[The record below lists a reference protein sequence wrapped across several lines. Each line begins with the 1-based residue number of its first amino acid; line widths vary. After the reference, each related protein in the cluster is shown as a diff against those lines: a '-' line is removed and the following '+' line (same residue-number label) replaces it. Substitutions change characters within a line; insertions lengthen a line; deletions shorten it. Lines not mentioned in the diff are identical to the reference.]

1 MPTFRDGLSS
11 LLFGFRFLLRR
22 PQALPFAAVPVL
34 VVMVLSGLAV
44 YGAIRW
50 ALPAVR
56 ELSPAFE
63 NDLGRVAVG
72 LLSWVATLLVA
83 TIGIALSFVLAPTLS
98 APALERLVT
107 LVEEARGAPPRAAL
121 GWVREAWLGLRASLI
136 GLLVFSPVLALL
148 LVLELVLPVVAV
160 VTLPV
165 RIVVA
170 SLWVAYALFDYP
182 QSLRGYPI
190 RARFHLLRHALA
202 PVLGFGLGCS
212 ALFWLPC
219 LAPLVLPVGVIAAS
233 ELFWRIVSANPA
245 LAAVASVSPAMA
257 AADSGGSSAS
267 PGR

>member
-11 LLFGFRFLLRR
+11 LLFGFAFLLRR
-22 PQALPFAAVPVL
+22 PQALPFAAVPVF
-34 VVMVLSGLAV
+34 VVFVLSGLAV

-63 NDLGRVAVG
+63 NDFGRVAVG
-72 LLSWVATLLVA
+72 LVSWLATLLVA
-83 TIGIALSFVLAPTLS
+83 TFGIVLSFVLAPTLS

-107 LVEEARGAPPRAAL
+107 FVEDARGAPPRAAL
-121 GWVREAWLGLRASLI
+121 GWAREAWLGLRASLI
-136 GLLVFSPVLALL
+136 GLLVFAPLLALL
-148 LVLELVLPVVAV
+148 SVLELVLPVATV
-160 VTLPV
+160 VTLPA

-182 QSLRGYPI
+182 QSLRGYSI
-190 RARFHLLRHALA
+190 RARFRLLRHALA

-219 LAPLVLPVGVIAAS
+219 LAPLVLPIGVIAAS
-233 ELFWRIVSANPA
+233 ELFWRIVSANPS
-245 LAAVASVSPAMA
+245 LAAVPSPAPARA
-257 AADSGGSSAS
+257 AHLGGSSPS
-267 PGR
+267 QDQ

>member
-1 MPTFRDGLSS
+1 MPTFRDGVAS
-11 LLFGFRFLLRR
+11 LLFGFRFLVRR

-34 VVMVLSGLAV
+34 LVFVLSGFAV

-50 ALPAVR
+50 ALPLVR

-72 LLSWVATLLVA
+72 LVSWVAALLVA
-83 TIGIALSFVLAPTLS
+83 TFGIVLSFVIAPTLS

-107 LVEEARGAPPRAAL
+107 FVEDERGAPPRAAL
-121 GWVREAWLGLRASLI
+121 GWAREAWLGLRASLI
-136 GLLVFSPVLALL
+136 GLLVFAPLLALL
-148 LVLELVLPVVAV
+148 SLLELVLPVVAV
-160 VTLPV
+160 VTLPA
-165 RIVVA
+165 RIVLA

-190 RARFHLLRHALA
+190 RDRFRLLRHALA

-219 LAPLVLPVGVIAAS
+219 AAPLVLPVGVIAAS
-233 ELFWRIVSANPA
+233 ELFWRILSANPA
-245 LAAVASVSPAMA
+245 LAAVPSPAPAVA
-257 AADSGGSSAS
+257 AHSGGSSA
-267 PGR
+267 PLDR

>member
-11 LLFGFRFLLRR
+11 LVFGFQFLFRR

-34 VVMVLSGLAV
+34 VVFVLSGFAV

-56 ELSPAFE
+56 ELSPTFE
-63 NDLGRVAVG
+63 NELGRAAVS
-72 LLSWVATLLVA
+72 LVSWLATLLAAAFGVV
-83 TIGIALSFVLAPTLS
+83 LSFVLAPTLS

-107 LVEEARGAPPRAAL
+107 LVEDARGAPPRAAL
-121 GWVREAWLGLRASLI
+121 GWAREAWLGLRASLI
-136 GLLVFSPVLALL
+136 GLLVFSPLLALMSL
-148 LVLELVLPVVAV
+148 FELVLPVATV

-170 SLWVAYALFDYP
+170 SLWVAYTLFDYP

-190 RARFHLLRHALA
+190 RARFRLLRAALA

-219 LAPLVLPVGVIAAS
+219 AAPLVLPVGVIAAS

-245 LAAVASVSPAMA
+245 LAAAPSGSPAA
-257 AADSGGSSAS
+257 AAPAGGTSAS
-267 PGR
+267 QTQ

>member
-11 LLFGFRFLLRR
+11 LVFGFGFLFRR

-34 VVMVLSGLAV
+34 VVFVLSGFAV

-63 NDLGRVAVG
+63 NELGRAAVS
-72 LLSWVATLLVA
+72 LLSWLATLLAAAFGVV
-83 TIGIALSFVLAPTLS
+83 LSFVLAPTLS

-107 LVEEARGAPPRAAL
+107 LVEDARGAPPRAAL

-136 GLLVFSPVLALL
+136 GLLVFSPLLALL
-148 LVLELVLPVVAV
+148 SLFELVLPIATV

-170 SLWVAYALFDYP
+170 SLWVAYTLFDYP

-190 RARFHLLRHALA
+190 RARFRLLREALA

-219 LAPLVLPVGVIAAS
+219 AAPLVLPVGVVAAS

-245 LAAVASVSPAMA
+245 LAAAPSGSPAA
-257 AADSGGSSAS
+257 AHAGGTSAS
-267 PGR
+267 QTR

>member
-11 LLFGFRFLLRR
+11 LVFGFRFLLRR
-22 PQALPFAAVPVL
+22 PQALPFAAVPVIL
-34 VVMVLSGLAV
+34 VFVLSGLAV
-44 YGAIRW
+44 YGSIRW

-72 LLSWVATLLVA
+72 LMSWLATLLVA
-83 TIGIALSFVLAPTLS
+83 TFGIVLSFVLAPTLS

-107 LVEEARGAPPRAAL
+107 LVEDARGAPPRAAL
-121 GWVREAWLGLRASLI
+121 GWAREAWLGLRASLI
-136 GLLVFSPVLALL
+136 GLLVFSPLLALL
-148 LVLELVLPVVAV
+148 TVLELVFPVLAV

-190 RARFHLLRHALA
+190 RARFRLLRLALA
-202 PVLGFGLGCS
+202 PGLGFGLGCS

-219 LAPLVLPVGVIAAS
+219 AAPLVLPVGVIAAS
-233 ELFWRIVSANPA
+233 ELFWRIVSANPD
-245 LAAVASVSPAMA
+245 LAAVPRVSPVIA
-257 AADSGGSSAS
+257 ARTGGTSAS
-267 PGR
+267 QNQ